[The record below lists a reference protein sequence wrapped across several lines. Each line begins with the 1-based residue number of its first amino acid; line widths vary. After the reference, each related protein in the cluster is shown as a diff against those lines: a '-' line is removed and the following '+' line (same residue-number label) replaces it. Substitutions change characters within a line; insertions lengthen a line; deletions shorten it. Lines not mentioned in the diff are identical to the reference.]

1 METNGLAAKE
11 EDTRWNTAL
20 RVYIQELKII
30 DSLRPLLIEDS
41 NCGDKPGQERNPSM
55 LNAQLANHTGP
66 SFSINEFK
74 LQFDDGQE
82 VINRVLDLTKEG
94 NLQIVV
100 AFQGLPEEIQRFRV
114 VADIRKTENE
124 TGISGDF
131 SIGRRATTIEAIVD
145 LESEASRLT
154 VEVEHDHPEINED
167 QIPDAVPFDSILPPF
182 HLGPGIYD
190 LVAEFT
196 PMDESGLREDLKVSL
211 SYNFNGVVPASSQ
224 EGSPAA
230 FENTRQPDTT
240 TDSLGSAQ

>member
-1 METNGLAAKE
+1 
-11 EDTRWNTAL
+11 
-20 RVYIQELKII
+20 
-30 DSLRPLLIEDS
+30 
-41 NCGDKPGQERNPSM
+41 M
-55 LNAQLANHTGP
+55 LNPQLANHTGP

-82 VINRVLDLTKEG
+82 VINRALDLTKEN

-100 AFQGLPEEIQRFRV
+100 AFQGLPDEIQRFRV

-131 SIGRRATTIEAIVD
+131 SVGRRATTIQAIVD
-145 LESEASRLT
+145 LESDASRVT

-167 QIPDAVPFDSILPPF
+167 EISEAVPVDSILPPF

-196 PMDESGLREDLKVSL
+196 PLDESGLREDLKVSL
-211 SYNFNGVVPASSQ
+211 SYNFNGFVPTSSPEKQ
-224 EGSPAA
+224 PAA
-230 FENTRQPDTT
+230 FENARQPETT
-240 TDSLGSAQ
+240 TDFLESAQ